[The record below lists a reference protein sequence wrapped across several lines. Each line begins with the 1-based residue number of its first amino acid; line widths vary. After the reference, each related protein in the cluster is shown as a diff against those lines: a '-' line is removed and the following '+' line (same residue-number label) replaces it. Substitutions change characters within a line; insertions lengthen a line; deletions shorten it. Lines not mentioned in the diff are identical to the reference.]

1 MNDWLSQRHYGKSF
15 AGISM
20 AGLLL
25 WGMTGSSVFA
35 ESSYKKLSKSGYFY
49 LAAVETTYTLG
60 PGDRLQID
68 IFNVPEYSGDYVVL
82 VDGTLTL
89 PILGSIQVVGLTITE
104 LTQFISRAYGEY
116 IRRPITSVRILAPRS
131 LKIVIAGEINSPGT
145 YTVNVGTQQ
154 QYPSVSDLIRLSGG
168 FTTVADTSQ
177 IQIRRN
183 LQGEERVFTVDFLS
197 LVRSGNLS
205 QDITL
210 RDGDRIYIPTKT
222 NLDTSEVE
230 FLTKTSP
237 GIQANQILNIA
248 VVGEVLRPGSYRIAP
263 QGAESNRGGQPPR
276 LTDAISTAGGIKP
289 LANIARVQVRRK
301 TGSGLKETIQIDLSE
316 LIQEGDLDQD
326 LILQNGDTIVVPTNE
341 NFAVADTRILTNP
354 TIGIRAQ
361 SINILVTGE
370 VFRPGSYQ
378 VSGINRTG
386 GDNNNNNNVGRGLP
400 RLTQAIAT
408 AGGIKPLA
416 NIRNIKVTRV
426 ASSGEEK
433 TVDVSLWQLLQQ
445 GDINQDLI
453 LQDGD
458 RIFIATAE
466 DLDSEEAVS
475 LAEANF
481 SPANINVNV
490 VGEVR
495 NPGRVQVPSNTPLNQ
510 ALLSAGGFERQ
521 RAKKSSVELIRL
533 NPNGTVT
540 RRPIKIDFTAGIN
553 EENNPTLRNNDVIV
567 VKRSTLTSIS
577 DTLSTVL
584 NPIGS
589 FFSLF
594 NFFRIFNN

>member
-1 MNDWLSQRHYGKSF
+1 MNGWLSQRHYGKSF

-25 WGMTGSSVFA
+25 WGMAGSSVSA
-35 ESSYKKLSKSGYFY
+35 EPSSGKLSKSGDFY

-60 PGDRLQID
+60 PGDRLRID

-116 IRRPITSVRILAPRS
+116 IRRPITSVRIVAPRS
-131 LKIVIAGEINSPGT
+131 LKIAIAGEINSPGT
-145 YTVNVGTQQ
+145 YTVNLGTQQ

-210 RDGDRIYIPTKT
+210 RDRDRIYIPTKT
-222 NLDTSEVE
+222 NLDRSEVD

-248 VVGEVLRPGSYRIAP
+248 VVGEILRPGSYRIAP
-263 QGAESNRGGQPPR
+263 QGAGSNGGAQPPR

-301 TGSGLKETIQIDLSE
+301 TRSGLKETIQIDLSE
-316 LIQEGDLDQD
+316 LIQEGDLDRD
-326 LILQNGDTIVVPTNE
+326 LILQDGDTIVVPTNE
-341 NFAVADTRILTNP
+341 NFAVADTRILTDP
-354 TIGIRAQ
+354 TIGIQAQ

-378 VSGINRTG
+378 VSGISGAG
-386 GDNNNNNNVGRGLP
+386 GNNNNVGGRLP

-495 NPGRVQVPSNTPLNQ
+495 NPGRVQVASNTPLNQ
-510 ALLSAGGFERQ
+510 ALLSAGGFNRR

-567 VKRSTLTSIS
+567 VKRSTLTSVS